1 MTDAE
6 SMASDPVS
14 AAERRISTRS
24 LYHGSLY
31 HWSLIGF
38 LLVTL
43 PLVMALISGLLSMSK
58 YTEQSQQAL
67 FQTVRANEGGRTLL
81 ERLVS
86 MERSIRQYQ
95 VLKDPEL
102 LSVYRQHHNTF
113 ISVGQGLRFY
123 DLADELRVPLEGL
136 VAAEEQLYQH
146 IQSRLNRSEVEL
158 TEEDLQGYVTLTLQ
172 ARALLQTGGRQVGVE
187 AEALAREADRVRRA
201 MLLWAALAVPLALIL
216 GLLFV
221 YLLTRPIRRIERVIS
236 ELGAGRFDRPIV
248 IHGPRDLVDLGRH
261 LDWMRQRLMA
271 LEGEKQRFIRNISH
285 ELKTPLATL
294 REGAD
299 LLADQVVGELNQEQR
314 EIVQLMTISALQLNG
329 LVENLLEYQRLA
341 NRDTLAESSEFDLA
355 LLLRKVLADYRL
367 LVRSK
372 RLVIMDELVPLSIQ
386 GDREAIRMM
395 LGNLLSNAIKFS
407 PDGGRI
413 RLSLSVQQGFAC
425 LLIEDQGE
433 GISAEDQPFV
443 FQEFYQGKGSSRS
456 GVKGSGL
463 GLALVNDTIQR
474 HHGRISLLPVAGEY
488 TGARIRLELP
498 RVQEQL
504 PEVTQ

>member
-1 MTDAE
+1 MVDDSVAT
-6 SMASDPVS
+6 PTRRVS
-14 AAERRISTRS
+14 T
-24 LYHGSLY
+24 GSLY

-43 PLVMALISGLLSMSK
+43 PLVMALLSGLLSMSE
-58 YTEQSQQAL
+58 YTEKSQRAL

-81 ERLVS
+81 ERLIS
-86 MERSIRQYQ
+86 MERGIRQYQ

-102 LSVYRQHHNTF
+102 LPVYRQHHNAF
-113 ISVGQGLRFY
+113 VAVAQGLQFY
-123 DLADELRVPLEGL
+123 DLASELRIPLVGLLEAEEGL
-136 VAAEEQLYQH
+136 YRHVEARLAEGEG
-146 IQSRLNRSEVEL
+146 RL
-158 TEEDLQGYVTLTLQ
+158 TEQDLQGYVTLTLQ
-172 ARALLQTGGRQVGVE
+172 ARALLQTGSRQVGVE
-187 AEALAREADRVRRA
+187 AEALAREADRLRRA
-201 MLLWAALAVPLALIL
+201 MLLWAVLALPLALIL

-261 LDWMRQRLMA
+261 LDWMRRRLMA

-299 LLADQVVGELNQEQR
+299 LLADEVVGELNQEQR
-314 EIVQLMTISALQLNG
+314 EIVQLMTIGTLQLNG

-341 NRDTLAESSEFDLA
+341 NRGALEEPSEFDLA
-355 LLLRKVLADYRL
+355 LLLRKVLSDYRL
-367 LVRSK
+367 LIRSK
-372 RLVIMDELVPLSIQ
+372 RLVVVDELVSLSIQ

-413 RLSLSVQQGFAC
+413 RLSLSDWQGLAR
-425 LLIEDQGE
+425 LLIEDQGP
-433 GISAEDQPFV
+433 GIPAEDQPFV
-443 FQEFYQGKGSSRS
+443 FQEFYQGKRSGRS

-463 GLALVNDTIQR
+463 GLALVHDTVQR
-474 HHGRISLLPVAGEY
+474 HRGQVALLPPTDEY
-488 TGARIRLELP
+488 GGARIELQLP
-498 RVQEQL
+498 LVQERL
-504 PEVTQ
+504 PEVAP